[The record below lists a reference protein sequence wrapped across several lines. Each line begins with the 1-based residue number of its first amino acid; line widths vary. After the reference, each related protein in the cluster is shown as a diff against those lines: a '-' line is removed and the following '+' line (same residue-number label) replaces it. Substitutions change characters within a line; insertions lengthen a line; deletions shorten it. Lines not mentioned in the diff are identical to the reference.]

1 MLAVRGQILNFIPDP
16 DGVAV
21 FRKLLLRENVYYYKY
36 YPMYKEIIFCIKRKK
51 IKSHLGENW
60 GKAKQYEKSRIGIWP
75 QGCALNFKMF
85 VCLSVYTLESPR
97 VSNPFA
103 FRA

>member
-51 IKSHLGENW
+51 IKKSPWRELGES
-60 GKAKQYEKSRIGIWP
+60 QTI
-75 QGCALNFKMF
+75 
-85 VCLSVYTLESPR
+85 
-97 VSNPFA
+97 
-103 FRA
+103 